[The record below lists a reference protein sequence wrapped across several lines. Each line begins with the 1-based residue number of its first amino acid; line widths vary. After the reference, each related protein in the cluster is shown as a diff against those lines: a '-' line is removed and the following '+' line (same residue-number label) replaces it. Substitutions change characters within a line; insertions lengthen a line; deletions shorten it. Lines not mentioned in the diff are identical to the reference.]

1 MKIIDNIKEKISKN
15 KEVFFQIKAFPGSK
29 EESVKENKDG
39 LLRVRVNTSPIDGKA
54 NKEIIK
60 LLAKTLDL
68 RKYQVNIVS
77 GLKDR
82 IKKIKI
88 SR

>member
-1 MKIIDNIKEKISKN
+1 MKIINNIKEKISKN
-15 KEVFFQIKAFPGSK
+15 KEVFFQIKAFPGAK

-39 LLRVRVNTSPIDGKA
+39 FLSVRVNTSPVDGKA
-54 NKEIIK
+54 NKDIIK

-68 RKYQVNIVS
+68 RKYQVSIVS

-88 SR
+88 TR